1 MDLHVYVHMVQ
12 PEPDTTIITAL
23 HDIQASLARTE
34 TRENTIMADLSVL
47 TADVAANGDA
57 VASAVTLL
65 EGLSAAL
72 AAAGTDPVALA
83 ALADQL
89 SSQTAA
95 LAQAVVANTPAAPAP
110 VEPPVV

>member
-1 MDLHVYVHMVQ
+1 MVP
-12 PEPDTTIITAL
+12 PEPDTRLDQILTAL
-23 HDIQASLARTE
+23 NSLTQQGA
-34 TRENTIMADLSVL
+34 TIMADLSVL

-83 ALADQL
+83 ALADTL
-89 SSQTAA
+89 STNTAA
-95 LAQAVVANTPAAPAP
+95 LAAAVVQNTPAAPAA
-110 VEPPVV
+110 